1 MHLKELSPNIFTMYR
16 WSNWMSY
23 MDPDI
28 CTINVIIDKG
38 TNNSTCQQELLLV
51 DRHFFLKM

>member
-1 MHLKELSPNIFTMYR
+1 VHLKELSPNIFTMHR

-38 TNNSTCQQELLLV
+38 TNIAGSK
-51 DRHFFLKM
+51 RF

>member
-1 MHLKELSPNIFTMYR
+1 
-16 WSNWMSY
+16 MSY

-28 CTINVIIDKG
+28 CTINVIIDYLIDKG
-38 TNNSTCQQELLLV
+38 TNNSTCEQELLLV